1 MFMYWENRLQ
11 GVAFAVQKGLAVCS
25 LSGIKESLSAV
36 STNTC
41 LLDEL
46 HKRCSSESLYP
57 VSEWTENYLPVGE
70 RGGEERETAADEP
83 WVLLVRWR

>member
-36 STNTC
+36 STNKC
-41 LLDEL
+41 LLDAQL
-46 HKRCSSESLYP
+46 HKRCSSESPYP

-70 RGGEERETAADEP
+70 TERRGEIDYSR
-83 WVLLVRWR
+83 